1 MTGRALADRHCDLE
15 GDPDPCR
22 RQPLFRQSTG
32 GTYLRPVN
40 CQRLII
46 VGDAHLGRGTRE
58 ASAAFVAFLDTVP
71 SLGDGLLITGDLLEF
86 WFAYSRVVPRRG
98 LAVVAALAHLRRRV
112 PVLVAGGNHDRWG
125 GTFWQEELEIEFA
138 PAEGRFT
145 IGDRRGLV
153 VHGDGLVEGHWSGSL
168 LHRITRH
175 PATIALFG
183 SLHPD
188 AGLWLV
194 DRLSGV
200 LGDRERTEAELAVGA
215 ARQLAWARARMSQE
229 PDLALLAMGHTHRA
243 ALEEV
248 SPGRFYLN
256 PGAWFD
262 GYRYATVGGGSASL
276 AQFRA

>member
-1 MTGRALADRHCDLE
+1 M
-15 GDPDPCR
+15 
-22 RQPLFRQSTG
+22 
-32 GTYLRPVN
+32 N

-58 ASAAFVAFLDTVP
+58 AAAAFVAFLDTVP
-71 SLGDGLLITGDLLEF
+71 SLGDGLLITGDLFEF
-86 WFAYSRVVPRRG
+86 WFSYRRVVPRRG
-98 LAVVAALAHLRRRV
+98 LTVVAALAHLQRRL
-112 PVLVAGGNHDRWG
+112 PILLAGGNHDRWG
-125 GTFWQEELEIEFA
+125 GTFWRNDLDIEFA

-145 IGDRRGLV
+145 VGDRPGLV

-168 LHRITRH
+168 LQRITRH
-175 PATIALFG
+175 PATVALFG

-200 LGDRERTEAELAVGA
+200 LGDRARTESEITDGA
-215 ARQLAWARARMSQE
+215 SRQLAWARARMTRE
-229 PDLALLAMGHTHRA
+229 PELALLAMGHSHRP

-248 SPGRFYLN
+248 APGRFYVN

-262 GYRYATVGGGSASL
+262 GYRYAIVADGIPSL
-276 AQFRA
+276 AQFRP

>member
-1 MTGRALADRHCDLE
+1 
-15 GDPDPCR
+15 
-22 RQPLFRQSTG
+22 
-32 GTYLRPVN
+32 VN

-46 VGDAHLGRGTRE
+46 VGDAHLGSGTRE
-58 ASAAFVAFLDTVP
+58 AAAAFVAFLDTVP

-86 WFAYSRVVPRRG
+86 WFAYGRAVPRRG
-98 LAVVAALAHLRRRV
+98 LAVVAALAQLQRRM
-112 PVLVAGGNHDRWG
+112 PVLLAGGNHDRWG
-125 GTFWQEELEIEFA
+125 GTFWQDELEIEFA

-145 IGDRRGLV
+145 IGGRRGLV

-188 AGLWLV
+188 LGLWLV

-200 LGDRERTEAELAVGA
+200 LGDRKRTEAEIAGGA
-215 ARQLAWARARMSQE
+215 RRMSEE

-248 SPGRFYLN
+248 SPGRFYVN

-262 GYRYATVGGGSASL
+262 GYRYAIVADGIPSL
-276 AQFRA
+276 AQFRP